1 MGLRNTGENAIIT
14 ITIRFERKFLN
25 YFQMIEIV

>member
-14 ITIRFERKFLN
+14 IKIHFERKFYN
-25 YFQMIEIV
+25 YFQMIEAV